1 VIVTFAYRVFCKE
14 TFDIDQSVVSHGL
27 LTTIVMVQYPGTIA
41 ETLTSAHEGALSS
54 QMTTLQ
60 FEAMKSNVRDE
71 GVLDDEGVLVPSD
84 DQKH

>member
-1 VIVTFAYRVFCKE
+1 
-14 TFDIDQSVVSHGL
+14 
-27 LTTIVMVQYPGTIA
+27 MVQYPGTIA